1 MTSTGNGF
9 DARDIEIAQDLGEI
23 KAMLKVVVDDIA
35 ETRDK
40 LRNYCAQNEL
50 SHKSIWRRL
59 DLHHRLI
66 FIGVGILTVAGVL
79 AGWAIRILHA
89 NP

>member
-1 MTSTGNGF
+1 MSPETFSE
-9 DARDIEIAQDLGEI
+9 RDLEIARDLGEI

-35 ETRDK
+35 ETRNK
-40 LRNYCAQNEL
+40 LRDYCANNEHA
-50 SHKSIWRRL
+50 HKSIWRRL

-66 FIGVGILTVAGVL
+66 FVGVGILTVAGVL

-89 NP
+89 KP